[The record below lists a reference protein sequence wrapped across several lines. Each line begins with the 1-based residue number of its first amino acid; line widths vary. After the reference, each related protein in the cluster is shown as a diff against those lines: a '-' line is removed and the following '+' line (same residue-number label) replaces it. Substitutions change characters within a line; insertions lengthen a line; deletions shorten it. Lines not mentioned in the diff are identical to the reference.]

1 MNLKKNM
8 TLIVGGA
15 VAAVLLVILLVLL
28 LKFNSSYQQV
38 NRQLQSAQQRLT
50 ILNGRDPFPSEEN
63 VTMVGTNLAVL
74 RNFFGTLMT
83 SLQKGQPETEK
94 MEPSQFNLLL
104 DQTGRRLF
112 TAAAKAKVAV
122 PRGFPFGFDRY
133 AAGTLPDSV
142 DVPRLAVQLEEVGF
156 LCGLLYA
163 SKISELSAIE
173 RPVFEASARPTV
185 AVETY
190 VDPRMQRYG
199 GGAPAQAAAAAKPAD
214 DYLDASGLFS
224 RQRYTLTFR
233 GRDTAVLDFLNRVA
247 SSSRFIVVTRLQMEN
262 EAGVPKVA
270 AALPTAAAPAAP
282 GAPPAPPATREQRI
296 SAGREPVK
304 VIVEV
309 EVYRFHSPATGEAA
323 S

>member
-15 VAAVLLVILLVLL
+15 IAVALLVILLVLL

-50 ILNGRDPFPSEEN
+50 ILNARDPFPSEDN
-63 VTMVGTNLAVL
+63 VTMVRTNLAVL
-74 RNFFGTLMT
+74 QGFFGTLMA
-83 SLQKGQPETEK
+83 SLQKGQAEVAK

-104 DQTGRRLF
+104 DQTSRRLF
-112 TAAAKAKVAV
+112 AAAAKAKVAV

-142 DVPRLAVQLEEVGF
+142 DVPRLAIQLEEVGY
-156 LCGLLYA
+156 LCGLLYL
-163 SKISELSAIE
+163 SKITELSAVE

-199 GGAPAQAAAAAKPAD
+199 GGAPATTATPANPAD
-214 DYLDASGLFS
+214 TYKDPSGLFS

-233 GRDTAVLDFLNRVA
+233 ASDTAVLAFLNRVA
-247 SSSRFIVVTRLQMEN
+247 ASSRFIVVTRLQMEN
-262 EAGVPKVA
+262 EAGVPKAA
-270 AALPTAAAPAAP
+270 AALAAAATPAAP
-282 GAPPAPPATREQRI
+282 GAPAASLPTREQRI
-296 SAGREPVK
+296 VAGREPVR

-309 EVYRFHSPATGEAA
+309 EVYRFHSPDAGEAA